1 MIRRYFLGFAV
12 FGLIAGAVAYLSSFL
27 FQPTADTYLLLA
39 ALVALIVVAR
49 PSPAPFR
56 SFWHR
61 LMARTRDPVPST
73 T

>member
-1 MIRRYFLGFAV
+1 MFRRYFLGFTV
-12 FGLIAGAVAYLSSFL
+12 FSLIAGTIAALSSFL
-27 FQPTADTYLLLA
+27 FQPTADTYLLMA
-39 ALVALIVVAR
+39 ALVALIIAAR

-61 LMARTRDPVPST
+61 LIARTRDPVPST

>member
-12 FGLIAGAVAYLSSFL
+12 FSLIAGAVAALSSFL

-39 ALVALIVVAR
+39 ALVALIIVAR

>member
-1 MIRRYFLGFAV
+1 MIRRYFFDFAV
-12 FGLIAGAVAYLSSFL
+12 FSLIAVTIAAISSFL
-27 FQPTADTYLLLA
+27 FQPTVDTYLLLA
-39 ALVALIVVAR
+39 ALVALITLAR

-61 LMARTRDPVPST
+61 LMARVRYTVPST